1 MRRLA
6 VGLLVTGLLL
16 SVAGAAEAQELP
28 VSGTFTGLGSFAIEP
43 PCSFIHQVATLDAE
57 LSSLGAAEIDLDFC
71 LEFAPLDFPAAGTF
85 TLTTD
90 DGTLAGTLSGFAQ
103 ASAPGPEFPFHFDL
117 AVATATGTLQG
128 TTGTLTLD
136 GSFGS
141 AALTV
146 HGTVSGALQLPS
158 ATPSTKAD
166 CTNGGW
172 RSLGDDQGQPF
183 RNQGQC
189 VRSVAA
195 TTAGT

>member
-90 DGTLAGTLSGFAQ
+90 DGTLAGSLSGFSQ

-117 AVATATGTLQG
+117 AVGSATGTLHG

-136 GSFGS
+136 GFFGPF
-141 AALTV
+141 AQTA
-146 HGTVSGALQLPS
+146 HGTVSGTLQRPS
-158 ATPSTKAD
+158 PTPSTKAD
-166 CTNGGW
+166 CRNGGW
-172 RSLGDDQGQPF
+172 RNFSGDQGQPF
-183 RNQGQC
+183 QGQGQC
-189 VRSVAA
+189 VRFVVHHE
-195 TTAGT
+195 